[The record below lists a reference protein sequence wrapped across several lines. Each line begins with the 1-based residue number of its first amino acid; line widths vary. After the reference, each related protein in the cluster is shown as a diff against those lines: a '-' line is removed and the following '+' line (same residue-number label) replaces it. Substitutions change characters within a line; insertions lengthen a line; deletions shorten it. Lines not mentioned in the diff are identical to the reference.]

1 MEEKVFPRAAVAAE
15 LEHYIEARLHTD
27 HGDRSKKAEARRLQ
41 KELTNSVANPYYV
54 TIDPSSEE
62 KLDSF
67 EGATL
72 LNDQPFIDF
81 LRGSRDK
88 VERYAAL
95 PAR

>member
-27 HGDRSKKAEARRLQ
+27 GLKNIAEIKRLQ

-72 LNDQPFIDF
+72 IDDQPFIDF
-81 LRGSRDK
+81 LRRSRDK

-95 PAR
+95 PTR